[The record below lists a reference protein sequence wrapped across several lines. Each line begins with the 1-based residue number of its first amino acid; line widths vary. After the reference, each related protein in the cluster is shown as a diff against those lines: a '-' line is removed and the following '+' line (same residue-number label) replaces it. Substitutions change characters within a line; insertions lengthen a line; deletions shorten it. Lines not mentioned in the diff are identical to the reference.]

1 MRFGYEGGE
10 MMEMSSKCKEV
21 LAFATIKHEGQTRRG
36 GLAYITHPIAVA
48 EILESRG
55 FDERYVLAG
64 LFHDLLED
72 TDATDGEILAL
83 SSEEVLTAV
92 KLLTKTKGYVMSEYM
107 AGIVANPIAREVKA
121 ADRLHNLSCAH
132 ECSEEFKVRYI
143 KESIDW
149 YLDLSPE
156 IARVT
161 SKLIETLNDKSQ
173 IPEEYMARLEK
184 HL

>member
-1 MRFGYEGGE
+1 MIET
-10 MMEMSSKCKEV
+10 SQKCKEA
-21 LAFATIKHEGQTRRG
+21 LAFAAQKHDGQTRRG

-55 FDERYVLAG
+55 FDERYILAG

-72 TDATDGEILAL
+72 TDVRDDEILAL
-83 SSEEVLTAV
+83 SSEEVLIAV
-92 KLLTKTKGYVMSEYM
+92 KLLTKQEGYVMSEYM
-107 AGIVANPIAREVKA
+107 AGIVSNPIAREVKA

-132 ECSEEFKVRYI
+132 ECSEAFRVRYI

-156 IARVT
+156 IAKVT
-161 SKLIETLNDKSQ
+161 KNLIDTLSDKSQ
-173 IPEEYMARLEK
+173 IPEEYMARLARY
-184 HL
+184 L

>member
-1 MRFGYEGGE
+1 
-10 MMEMSSKCKEV
+10 MMEMSLKCKEA
-21 LAFATIKHEGQTRRG
+21 LAFATQKHDGQTRRG

-55 FDERYVLAG
+55 FDERYILAG

-72 TDATDGEILAL
+72 TDARDDEILAL
-83 SSEEVLTAV
+83 SSEEVLAAV
-92 KLLTKTKGYVMSEYM
+92 KLLTKTEGYVMSEYM

-132 ECSEEFKVRYI
+132 ECSEAFRVRYI

-149 YLDLSPE
+149 YLDLSPD
-156 IARVT
+156 ISKVT
-161 SKLIETLNDKSQ
+161 RKLIDTLSDKSQ
-173 IPEEYMARLEK
+173 ISDEYMTRLEK
-184 HL
+184 YL

>member
-1 MRFGYEGGE
+1 MIK
-10 MMEMSSKCKEV
+10 MSPKCKEAF
-21 LAFATIKHEGQTRRG
+21 AFATQKHDGQTRRG

-55 FDERYVLAG
+55 FDERYILAG

-72 TDATDGEILAL
+72 TDAREDEILTL
-83 SSEEVLTAV
+83 SSEEVLAAV
-92 KLLTKTKGYVMSEYM
+92 KLLTKTEGYVMSEYM
-107 AGIVANPIAREVKA
+107 AGIAANPIAREVKA

-132 ECSEEFKVRYI
+132 ECSEAFRVRYI

-156 IARVT
+156 IAGVT
-161 SKLIETLNDKSQ
+161 RTLIDTLSDKSQ
-173 IPEEYMARLEK
+173 IPDEYMARLVEY
-184 HL
+184 L

>member
-1 MRFGYEGGE
+1 MIEKY
-10 MMEMSSKCKEV
+10 SKCKEA
-21 LAFATIKHEGQTRRG
+21 LAFATQKHDGQTRRG
-36 GLAYITHPIAVA
+36 GLAYITHPVAVA
-48 EILESRG
+48 EMLAAREFGEDYILTG
-55 FDERYVLAG
+55 I
-64 LFHDLLED
+64 FHDLLED
-72 TDATDGEILAL
+72 TDATEAEILSL
-83 SSEEVLTAV
+83 SCEEVLFAV
-92 KLLTKTKGYVMSEYM
+92 KLLTKKEGYVMSEYM

-121 ADRLHNLSCAH
+121 ADRIHNLSCAH

-184 HL
+184 YLD

>member
-1 MRFGYEGGE
+1 
-10 MMEMSSKCKEV
+10 MEMSSKCKEA
-21 LAFATIKHEGQTRRG
+21 LAFATQKHNGQTRRG

-55 FDERYVLAG
+55 FGEEYILAG

-72 TDATDGEILAL
+72 TDARDDEILAL

-92 KLLTKTKGYVMSEYM
+92 KLLTKKEGYVMSEYM

-132 ECSEEFKVRYI
+132 ECSEEFKARYI

-156 IARVT
+156 IAGVT

-184 HL
+184 YL

>member
-1 MRFGYEGGE
+1 MIEKYP
-10 MMEMSSKCKEV
+10 KCKEA
-21 LAFATIKHEGQTRRG
+21 LAFATQKHDGQTRRG
-36 GLAYITHPIAVA
+36 GLAYITHPVAVA
-48 EILESRG
+48 ELLESRG

-64 LFHDLLED
+64 IFHDLLED
-72 TDATDGEILAL
+72 TDATEAEILAL
-83 SSEEVLTAV
+83 SSEEVLSAV
-92 KLLTKTKGYVMSEYM
+92 KLLTKRGGYVMSEYM
-107 AGIVANPIAREVKA
+107 AGIVANPIAREVKV
-121 ADRLHNLSCAH
+121 ADRIHNLSCAH

-173 IPEEYMARLEK
+173 IPVEYMARLEQYT
-184 HL
+184 

>member
-1 MRFGYEGGE
+1 MIET
-10 MMEMSSKCKEV
+10 SQKCKEA
-21 LAFATIKHEGQTRRG
+21 LAFATQKHNGQTRRG

-55 FDERYVLAG
+55 FDERYILAG

-72 TDATDGEILAL
+72 TDARDDEILAL
-83 SSEEVLTAV
+83 SSKEVLIAV
-92 KLLTKTKGYVMSEYM
+92 KLLTKQEGYVMSEYM

-121 ADRLHNLSCAH
+121 ADRIHNLSCAH
-132 ECSEEFKVRYI
+132 ECSEAFRVRYI

-156 IARVT
+156 IATVT
-161 SKLIETLNDKSQ
+161 KRLIETLDDKSQ
-173 IPEEYMARLEK
+173 IPEEYMARLEEY
-184 HL
+184 L